1 MSGRVIDQRGPKG
14 KKKKIEVRQ
23 IDMKGRRGSVNPE
36 DQGKSPFS
44 P

>member
-14 KKKKIEVRQ
+14 KKKKVNLWQ
-23 IDMKGRRGSVNPE
+23 IDMKNRRESVNPE
-36 DQGKSPFS
+36 GQGKSPFF